1 MFWSIVAVLFIL
13 YVVFSLSTI
22 KYQLKQIQKQLKIKD
37 VGIEKLSDE
46 QMEKEL
52 EDNFK
57 S

>member
-1 MFWSIVAVLFIL
+1 MFWSSVAVLFIL